1 MRRKEDSRFITGTG
15 RYLDDIV
22 VDGEVHGVV
31 VRSPHANARI
41 VSIDCDPIRSLPG
54 VLAVFTGRDYVAANM
69 GNLAS
74 ATALDGLDQTTLQHP
89 PRRALAVNAVR
100 YVGDPVAFVV
110 AETRNQAVDAAEMLM
125 IEYEEL
131 PAIVELGRALD
142 PDVPRVWPEFESN
155 RAFRF
160 TKGGEEA
167 VRNAFADAAHVVE
180 LELVNNR
187 VAPSPLEPR
196 GAIGVFDADEQSYT
210 LYLSGH
216 NVHNHRSQLAD
227 LFGIAQERLTVIA
240 PDVGGSFGNKNPIYP
255 ETVLVLWAAREVGR
269 PVKWVCTRS
278 EAFLMDA
285 HGRDHVTKAR
295 LALDRDGTFL
305 ALRVETIANMGAY
318 LSTNGPIVPTV
329 ASYVSM
335 GGNYAIPAI
344 FMQVDGAF
352 TNTTPLDSYRGAG
365 RPESAYLIERLVD
378 VAARDLG
385 FDPADLR
392 RRNFIREFPY
402 RTALGMTVDCGDFG
416 TTFRM
421 ATEAA
426 ATAGFEERRRAARQR
441 GRLRGIGISSYTEVT
456 LGPPADHAEIRF
468 NDDGTITVIA
478 GTHSTGQ
485 GHETVYLQLVNEHLG
500 LPPELVEF
508 VQSDT
513 RHVPS
518 GAGHGGSRTLNIGGG
533 ALVRAAREVHAK
545 ARVAVAH
552 LLDVEPD
559 DIDFRDGLYTACG
572 TNRSVG
578 ILELAARLA
587 QDPELPDT
595 VPRDLSTRS
604 RYEREGF
611 SFPNG
616 CHVAEVEVDPDT
628 GRVVLVA
635 YTVVDDF
642 GRIVNPLLA
651 AGQAQGGIAQ
661 GIGQALLEQV
671 VYDQASG
678 QPLTGSFMD
687 YAIPRADDLP
697 PLPVVFNENA
707 PTATN
712 PLGTKGAG
720 EAGATGAPPAVVNAV
735 CNALNIRHIDM
746 PLTPERIWRAAKDAG
761 LGTDLAGCRLTQA
774 RL

>member
-1 MRRKEDSRFITGTG
+1 MRSYMSVHALASHESRHIMRKFGIGQAVRRKEDARFITGTG

-54 VLAVFTGRDYVAANM
+54 GLAVFTGRDYVAANM

-142 PDVPRVWPEFESN
+142 PDVRRVWPEFESN

-305 ALRVETIANMGAY
+305 ALRVETIANM
-318 LSTNGPIVPTV
+318 
-329 ASYVSM
+329 
-335 GGNYAIPAI
+335 
-344 FMQVDGAF
+344 
-352 TNTTPLDSYRGAG
+352 
-365 RPESAYLIERLVD
+365 
-378 VAARDLG
+378 
-385 FDPADLR
+385 
-392 RRNFIREFPY
+392 
-402 RTALGMTVDCGDFG
+402 
-416 TTFRM
+416 
-421 ATEAA
+421 
-426 ATAGFEERRRAARQR
+426 
-441 GRLRGIGISSYTEVT
+441 
-456 LGPPADHAEIRF
+456 
-468 NDDGTITVIA
+468 
-478 GTHSTGQ
+478 
-485 GHETVYLQLVNEHLG
+485 
-500 LPPELVEF
+500 
-508 VQSDT
+508 
-513 RHVPS
+513 
-518 GAGHGGSRTLNIGGG
+518 
-533 ALVRAAREVHAK
+533 
-545 ARVAVAH
+545 
-552 LLDVEPD
+552 
-559 DIDFRDGLYTACG
+559 
-572 TNRSVG
+572 
-578 ILELAARLA
+578 
-587 QDPELPDT
+587 
-595 VPRDLSTRS
+595 
-604 RYEREGF
+604 
-611 SFPNG
+611 
-616 CHVAEVEVDPDT
+616 
-628 GRVVLVA
+628 
-635 YTVVDDF
+635 
-642 GRIVNPLLA
+642 
-651 AGQAQGGIAQ
+651 
-661 GIGQALLEQV
+661 
-671 VYDQASG
+671 
-678 QPLTGSFMD
+678 
-687 YAIPRADDLP
+687 
-697 PLPVVFNENA
+697 
-707 PTATN
+707 
-712 PLGTKGAG
+712 
-720 EAGATGAPPAVVNAV
+720 
-735 CNALNIRHIDM
+735 
-746 PLTPERIWRAAKDAG
+746 
-761 LGTDLAGCRLTQA
+761 
-774 RL
+774 